1 MLTEDAMYF
10 LLSMIFV
17 LSISL
22 VGIAVLTWDTVVML
36 TNRNKISDVP
46 MWKSETIYFETEGK
60 DNDNGR
66 KE

>member
-1 MLTEDAMYF
+1 MLMEDAMYF

-17 LSISL
+17 LSIAL
-22 VGIAVLTWDTVVML
+22 VGTAMLTWSAVVKL
-36 TNRNKISDVP
+36 TIRNKISDVP
-46 MWKSETIYFETEGK
+46 MWKSEIIYFEVEGK

>member
-22 VGIAVLTWDTVVML
+22 VGIAVLTWDAVIML

-46 MWKSETIYFETEGK
+46 MWKSETIYFEAEGK